1 MNDKDDEL
9 KRWRETLENHE
20 IPEFDLDKAIHLGV
34 NQVRQQNPL
43 KKKKRFKRP
52 LIAGL
57 AVAVMCLLFVTT
69 IRSSPAF
76 ADAISAFP
84 GMKKIV
90 ALIQDDQGLKSAIQN
105 KHFQK
110 IGVSDETSG
119 VQITL
124 DGVIPSAQNLVLF
137 YTISYKKNHR
147 SDFLQNVWI
156 RGANGEDLDLASVWH
171 NPSEDYETANTSTNA
186 ISVDFI
192 KPISK
197 KDVVVEFDFIGGYG
211 EKETIQL
218 PFTIDSDDVPSY
230 TYAVNQKVI
239 IDEQSLVVQQ
249 VTINPVITSV
259 EIEYDPN
266 NTKEI
271 FGIDD
276 LSIKGKWGSKWTP
289 LKNGVTSST
298 TDDFPNRVT
307 YYLQSSYFTNNKKLS
322 LQIGEVMA
330 LDKQEIELVIDT
342 ASEEIVK
349 QPKDNRFSNV
359 RVSGGELLI
368 DFEGETDFYDYP
380 VSIDFKDAQKEV
392 HQFEYWSGHPNG
404 EEKTI
409 LMMKLPESPIEN
421 PITLKINGYPSYLEQ
436 DSPSTIVL
444 K

>member
-1 MNDKDDEL
+1 MHDKDDEL
-9 KRWRETLENHE
+9 EIWKKTLKNRE
-20 IPEFDLDKAIHLGV
+20 IPEVDLDSAIHRGV
-34 NQVRQQNPL
+34 LQARRQNPL

-76 ADAISAFP
+76 ADAVSAFP

-90 ALIQDDQGLKSAIQN
+90 ALIQDDQGLKSAIKN

-119 VQITL
+119 VEITL
-124 DGVIPSAQNLVLF
+124 DGVIPSSQNLVLF

-147 SDFLQNVWI
+147 SDFLQNIWI
-156 RGANGEDLDLASVWH
+156 RGANGEELGLASVWQI
-171 NPSEDYETANTSTNA
+171 PSEDYETANTSTNA
-186 ISVDFI
+186 ISVDFNE
-192 KPISK
+192 PISK
-197 KDVVVEFDFIGGYG
+197 KDAVLEFDFIGGYG

-218 PFTIDSDDVPSY
+218 PFTIDVDDVPNY
-230 TYAVNQKVI
+230 TYAVNQKVT
-239 IDEQSLVVQQ
+239 IDKQSLLVRQ

-271 FGIDD
+271 FGIEH
-276 LSIKGKWGSKWTP
+276 LSIKGKWGKDWTP
-289 LKNGVTSST
+289 LKNGLTSSS

-307 YYLQSSYFTNNKKLS
+307 YYLQSSYFENNKKLK
-322 LQIGEVMA
+322 LEIGKVMA
-330 LDKQEIELVIDT
+330 LDKQETKLVIDT
-342 ASEEIVK
+342 ESEEIVK

-359 RVSGGELLI
+359 KVRGGELNI
-368 DFEGETDFYDYP
+368 DFEGESDFYNYP
-380 VSIDFKDAQKEV
+380 VSINFMDSQNEE
-392 HQFEYWSGHPNG
+392 HRFEYWSGHPNG
-404 EEKTI
+404 KKKAT
-409 LMMKLPESPIEN
+409 LMMKLPDSPIEN
-421 PITLKINGYPSYLEQ
+421 PITIKINGYPSYLEQ
-436 DSPSTIVL
+436 DSPAITEL